1 MVTTRYYDKA
11 LQENLNIG
19 VSTGTRRSP
28 AGGSLT
34 GTQIG
39 IHSFAVGQV
48 KVTATWDPGSIA
60 AGASTTTTITVAG
73 AALGDFVLVSFSLD
87 LQGMDVGGYV
97 SAVNTVTV
105 ILSNLTGS
113 AIDLG
118 SGTVAVLVLKS
129 R

>member
-1 MVTTRYYDKA
+1 VATRYYDKA

-28 AGGSLT
+28 AGGTLT

-39 IHSFAVGQV
+39 IHSFAVGQAQ
-48 KVTATWDPGSIA
+48 VTATWDPGSVA
-60 AGASTTTTITVAG
+60 AGSSTSTTVTVPG
-73 AALGDFVLVSFSLD
+73 AAMLDFVRVAFSLD
-87 LQGMDVGGYV
+87 LQGMDIGGYV
-97 SAVNTVTV
+97 SAPNTVTV
-105 ILSNLTGS
+105 LLSNLTGA

-118 SGTVAVLVLKS
+118 SGTLAVLVERS